1 MSSLPSITNRARLL
15 ALIACL
21 LITFCMGTVHAFS
34 TLIQNIELQANVG
47 RMASSLVYSVALINV
62 TLAVFFGHI
71 LYRKFS
77 PNLLISIIAL
87 LPIIGLLFSNSQSWI
102 GWMIGYGFLF
112 GLSSGLGYGLSL
124 FIMTSITSKEK
135 LGFTLG
141 LVTASYAFGAVVFSI
156 IYPFLFDYFGFEN
169 GYVIG
174 LISLSSMV
182 IIGLIIFKLSNVKID
197 INLNYMN
204 QTKSRSPRIIKLWF
218 GYFLGVFAGLMAIGH
233 AVPLII
239 SFGGSSLNAVT
250 AITLMTLGSAIAGI
264 YAGWLVDRFGCKRPL
279 IIILIINCF
288 ALIGLSILTSLNL
301 LIILLVII
309 ASLYGAVIAI
319 YPTLVNHFV
328 GEELSARVY
337 GRVFTAWGAAGLIS
351 PSLAGWMFE
360 KNNSYDN
367 SILFT
372 LSISSLAVI
381 IIWKIKYSIKY

>member
-156 IYPFLFDYFGFEN
+156 IYPFLFGYFGFEN

-197 INLNYMN
+197 INLNDMN

>member
-156 IYPFLFDYFGFEN
+156 IYPFLFGYFGFEN

-197 INLNYMN
+197 INLNDMN

-218 GYFLGVFAGLMAIGH
+218 GYFLGVFAGLMAI
-233 AVPLII
+233 
-239 SFGGSSLNAVT
+239 
-250 AITLMTLGSAIAGI
+250 
-264 YAGWLVDRFGCKRPL
+264 
-279 IIILIINCF
+279 
-288 ALIGLSILTSLNL
+288 
-301 LIILLVII
+301 
-309 ASLYGAVIAI
+309 
-319 YPTLVNHFV
+319 
-328 GEELSARVY
+328 
-337 GRVFTAWGAAGLIS
+337 
-351 PSLAGWMFE
+351 
-360 KNNSYDN
+360 
-367 SILFT
+367 
-372 LSISSLAVI
+372 
-381 IIWKIKYSIKY
+381 

>member
-197 INLNYMN
+197 INLNDMN

-337 GRVFTAWGAAGLIS
+337 GQVFTAWGAAGLIS